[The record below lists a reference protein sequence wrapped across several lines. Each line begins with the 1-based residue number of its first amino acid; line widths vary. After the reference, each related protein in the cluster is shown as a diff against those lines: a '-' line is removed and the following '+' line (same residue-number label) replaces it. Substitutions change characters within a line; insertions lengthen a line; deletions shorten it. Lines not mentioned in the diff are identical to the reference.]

1 MPHDASTR
9 PASTVVTLATGKRL
23 RIVETRSEPHY
34 ADLERYFKEYATGL
48 ISENAHYAFDWLS
61 RPQRGLVE
69 GLTRHIMCMN
79 IMKQAIFVNAFH
91 HVLESHLC
99 CDGTTIDF
107 DSLPKEA
114 VWAMMYHCT
123 PKVVREFL

>member
-1 MPHDASTR
+1 MPDATARLS
-9 PASTVVTLATGKRL
+9 STVVTFATGTRL
-23 RIVETRSEPHY
+23 RIFETRSEPHF
-34 ADLERYFKEYATGL
+34 ADLERYFVEYAAGK

-61 RPQRGLVE
+61 RPQQDLVKQ
-69 GLTRHIMCMN
+69 LTRHIMCMN
-79 IMKQAIFVNAFH
+79 ITKQAIFINAFR
-91 HVLESHLC
+91 HVLETHLS
-99 CDGTTIDF
+99 CDGATIDF